1 MVNKAKRGAAVDSSG
16 LAKRLNDALAER
28 DAALAQVADLRAQL
42 DNARVMAQRV
52 GERAPVAYPVSSGLG
67 APPLRYVL
75 VDQANETVKT
85 LLGPLHR
92 AVKSLA
98 SGLKSS

>member
-1 MVNKAKRGAAVDSSG
+1 MATKRGNT
-16 LAKRLNDALAER
+16 RLQEALAER

-42 DNARVMAQRV
+42 DNLRVAARRE
-52 GERAPVAYPVSSGLG
+52 GEVTPKAYPVSAGIG

-75 VDQANETVKT
+75 VDQANDTVKS

-98 SGLKSS
+98 TGLK

>member
-1 MVNKAKRGAAVDSSG
+1 MQE
-16 LAKRLNDALAER
+16 RLNEALAER

-42 DNARVMAQRV
+42 DNARVLARHL
-52 GERAPVAYPVSSGLG
+52 GEEAPKAYPVSAGLG

-75 VDQANETVKT
+75 VDQANETVKQ
-85 LLGPLHR
+85 LFGPLHR

-98 SGLKSS
+98 GGLKSP